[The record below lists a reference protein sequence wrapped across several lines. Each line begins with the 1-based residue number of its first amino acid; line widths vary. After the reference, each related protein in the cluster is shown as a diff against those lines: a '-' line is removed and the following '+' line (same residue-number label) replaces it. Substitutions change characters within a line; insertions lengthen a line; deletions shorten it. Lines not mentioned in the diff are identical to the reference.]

1 MPQHADLFGWGT
13 RIERER
19 RTRVRL
25 CVAAYA
31 YEVMDQPMITD
42 AEYDRLAYSSDPT
55 IQTGHLDDWWR
66 VNFTPHTGQWILS
79 HPELIQLRDLYK
91 RVVTQ
96 RETRDENR

>member
-31 YEVMDQPMITD
+31 YEVMDQPLITD

-66 VNFTPHTGQWILS
+66 VNFQPHTGQWILS
-79 HPELIQLRDLYK
+79 HPELTGVERAYRRLLY
-91 RVVTQ
+91 R
-96 RETRDENR
+96 R